1 MKNFITIFICLI
13 ILISLTNKANSQT
26 KFDISSY
33 PIHVQFKNTNK
44 PIILFI
50 TGDGGWNSFSTQ
62 LTNELSKNGY
72 PVVAFDSKKYFWD
85 KKTPLQFGKDV
96 QLILDQYLKEWSK
109 ESFIIVGYS
118 FGADVSS
125 FLPANLSKKL
135 SDKLEAMVLL
145 SPGYSTG
152 FEVKLMGMLNSGGPS
167 NSEKYKV
174 YPELMKLKIPVNCIF
189 GASDDNDFKL
199 GLKETEFLHKIIL
212 PGNHHFNDDILVV
225 SKAIIKGL

>member
-1 MKNFITIFICLI
+1 MKIFITIFICLI
-13 ILISLTNKANSQT
+13 TLSLSNKANAQT
-26 KFDISSY
+26 KFDISAY
-33 PIHVQFKNTNK
+33 PIHVQSKNTNK

-62 LTNELSKNGY
+62 LTNELARNGY
-72 PVVAFDSKKYFWD
+72 PFIAFDSKKYFWD

-96 QLILDQYLKEWSK
+96 QIILDQYLKEWNK

-118 FGADVSS
+118 FGADVCS

-135 SDKLEAMVLL
+135 SDKLDAMVLL

-152 FEVKLMGMLNSGGPS
+152 FEVKLMGMLSSGGPS

-174 YPELMKLKIPVNCIF
+174 YPELMKLKIPVSCI
-189 GASDDNDFKL
+189 
-199 GLKETEFLHKIIL
+199 
-212 PGNHHFNDDILVV
+212 
-225 SKAIIKGL
+225 